1 MKILIYGHKGW
12 IGGLFTQILKDE
24 MEKYERSEGENN
36 NSEKKATLEYVLGQ
50 ARVNNVC
57 QVRQEIKDTQPTHII
72 SFIGRTH
79 GTDENGKKWTTID
92 YLEQPGKLVDN
103 VRDNL
108 FSPLVLSLIAKENNI
123 HYTYLGTGCIFE
135 FTEEHKKRWYEECLG
150 FTESSLPNFFGS
162 GYSVVKGFT
171 DQLVN
176 LEEFSKHVLN
186 LRIRMPITGKV
197 NARNFITKITRY
209 EKICNM
215 PNSMTVL
222 DEMLPLVLDMMKQ
235 GRVGCLNLCNP
246 GMIDHSTILGHYRN
260 IVDPTFNWKIFSI
273 AEQDKIL
280 ASKRSN
286 NFLDTS
292 KLEEWYPDVMRIE
305 TSVKNVLASY
315 KNDWDTLPEEEKYW
329 KDYHLNNNN
338 INNSNNNSINDF
350 PDDKNTRL
358 LVTGGCGFIG
368 SNFINYIL
376 GKYTD
381 IQLVNLDALYYCG
394 KEENVAGE
402 WRQSSRYKFIKC
414 NLVDKNLL
422 QYIINTEK
430 PTHIIHF
437 AAQSHVDNSFED
449 SLQFT
454 QDNIV
459 GTHTL
464 LEVCRKYN
472 KECENNK
479 EIKTTI
485 QKIIHVSTDEVY
497 GESMLDVDEQQKT
510 EHSILCPTNPYA
522 ATKAGAELIAQSYNH
537 SFKMPII
544 ISRGNNVYG
553 PNQYPEKIIPR
564 FINLLKNDEK
574 LTIAGSG
581 NQTRS
586 FLHSYDTATAFE
598 CMLQRGKIGEIYNI
612 GADVNDEY
620 SVMDVAKLLIKLTK
634 GENALSNFGDYVT
647 FIDDRPFN
655 DARYFISNDKLKG
668 LGWVIK
674 YYFEEGLKH
683 LLGLSNKTSFNKISI
698 V

>member
-1 MKILIYGHKGW
+1 MKVLIYGHKGW
-12 IGGLFTQILKDE
+12 IGGLFSQIL
-24 MEKYERSEGENN
+24 ENN
-36 NSEKKATLEYVLGQ
+36 NISTESIEYVLGQ
-50 ARVNNVC
+50 VRVNDVKAL
-57 QVRQEIKDTQPTHII
+57 RQEISEVKPTHII

-150 FTESSLPNFFGS
+150 FTETSLPNFFGS

-176 LEEFSKHVLN
+176 LDEFSKHVLN

-197 NARNFITKITRY
+197 NGRNFITKITRY

-222 DEMLPLVLDMMKQ
+222 DEMLPLVLDMMKK
-235 GRVGCLNLCNP
+235 GRTGCLNLCNP
-246 GMIDHSTILGHYRN
+246 GIIDHNTILGHYRN
-260 IVDPTFNWKIFSI
+260 IVDANFTWKTFSI
-273 AEQDKIL
+273 DEQDKVL
-280 ASKRSN
+280 VSKRSN

-305 TSVKNVLASY
+305 DSVKNVLQSY
-315 KNDWDTLPEEEKYW
+315 KKHWNTLPDEEKYW
-329 KDYHLNNNN
+329 KDYHLNKGSVDN
-338 INNSNNNSINDF
+338 IKRLNQTQTEF
-350 PDDKNTRL
+350 PNIKSTRL

-368 SNFINYIL
+368 SNFINYIM
-376 GKYTD
+376 GKYTN
-381 IQLVNLDALYYCG
+381 INLINLDTLYYCG
-394 KEENVAGE
+394 KEENVE
-402 WRQSSRYKFIKC
+402 ERWRNSSRYKFIKC

-422 QYIINTEK
+422 QYIFNTEK
-430 PTHIIHF
+430 PTYVVHF

-464 LEVCRKYN
+464 LEVCRKYI
-472 KECENNK
+472 KEFENR
-479 EIKTTI
+479 KTEERDNVNEKGI

-497 GESMLDVDEQQKT
+497 GESMLDVDEKQKT

-553 PNQYPEKIIPR
+553 PNQYPEKLIPR
-564 FINLLKNDEK
+564 FINLLKNGEK

-581 NQTRS
+581 AQTRS

-598 CMLQRGKIGEIYNI
+598 CMLLRGKIGEIYNI

-620 SVMDVAKLLIKLTK
+620 SVMEVAKLLIKLTK
-634 GENALSNFGDYVT
+634 GENALLKFGDYIS
-647 FIDDRPFN
+647 FIEDRPFN
-655 DARYFISNDKLKG
+655 DARYFISNSKLKQ

-674 YYFEEGLKH
+674 YSFEEGLRNV
-683 LLGLSNKTSFNKISI
+683 LGMEDLNVNNGGTM